1 MIKPTTGSYLFI
13 IFSAIALI
21 SIISLLSGVFKAGKN
36 LINNPDV
43 RSEKTTLYRN
53 LFKESVQDS
62 LRSDNTVFY
71 DYREPYSVFT
81 YRDGGNKFKIII
93 WKYATKS
100 IDEPLSVTLTETLNA
115 LAVGQVYRDIKAGYY
130 DVWITQ
136 DSVANLNAMF
146 LNLKGADVV
155 KIEDDKKLIY
165 RLIPEKISISNRK
178 GGNEIW
184 KIENVLHAKYND
196 KAEVAFFSD
205 GTQCYL
211 GFLIPLR
218 KNTANEV
225 SLVGLLK

>member
-1 MIKPTTGSYLFI
+1 GRYLFI

-43 RSEKTTLYRN
+43 RVEKTTLYRN

-100 IDEPLSVTLTETLNA
+100 IDEPLSVTLTETRNA

-130 DVWITQ
+130 DVWMTQ
-136 DSVANLNAMF
+136 
-146 LNLKGADVV
+146 
-155 KIEDDKKLIY
+155 
-165 RLIPEKISISNRK
+165 
-178 GGNEIW
+178 
-184 KIENVLHAKYND
+184 
-196 KAEVAFFSD
+196 
-205 GTQCYL
+205 
-211 GFLIPLR
+211 
-218 KNTANEV
+218 
-225 SLVGLLK
+225 